1 MSQRR
6 TSRRPVRRRPQ
17 GVACLLRNRQDDEH
31 PPLDLRVSFDVTP
44 ADVRRAAAL
53 ADEHGW
59 DLRRKR

>member
-1 MSQRR
+1 MSQRH
-6 TSRRPVRRRPQ
+6 TSHRPARRRPE
-17 GVACLLRNRQDDEH
+17 GVACLLPNRQGDER

-44 ADVRRAAAL
+44 ADVRRVARL